1 LNHRKPARRRV
12 LPVALTVAAL
22 AAAAGIAACT
32 TGADD
37 LAYPNISRPT
47 GFSAPRDLMTPAER
61 EAAIAELRASAAPA
75 ATASTTDS
83 RPAD

>member
-1 LNHRKPARRRV
+1 LSHHRPARRRV
-12 LPVALTVAAL
+12 RTAALTAAAL
-22 AAAAGIAACT
+22 AAAGIAGCT

-37 LAYPNISRPT
+37 LAYPNITRPT

-61 EAAIAELRASAAPA
+61 DAAIAELRASAAPA
-75 ATASTTDS
+75 ATASTARN